1 MMKLRGKIG
10 SFFPTDKYFFGN
22 FSPKGLFKIILNSI
36 FMENS
41 ENQSVKNRL
50 IEFIVFKN
58 ISIHKFEKDV
68 GFSQGYIKNIS
79 KSIQPDKMEKI
90 AKIYPELN
98 LGWLMTGEG
107 EMLRG
112 QVQNV
117 NGHHNTATMNGDIT
131 QNYAQ
136 STDINLR
143 LMDEITAHR
152 KIIDKS
158 QEQID
163 ELIGIIKELAG
174 KVRVES

>member
-1 MMKLRGKIG
+1 
-10 SFFPTDKYFFGN
+10 
-22 FSPKGLFKIILNSI
+22 
-36 FMENS
+36 MENS
-41 ENQSVKNRL
+41 ENQSVKDRL
-50 IEFIVFKN
+50 KAFIMFKN
-58 ISIHKFEKDV
+58 ISTREFERRIDAAY
-68 GFSQGYIKNIS
+68 GFIGNMS
-79 KSIQPDKMEKI
+79 KSTSPEKI
-90 AKIYPELN
+90 MKICNAFPELN
-98 LGWLMTGEG
+98 SDWLLTGEG

-136 STDINLR
+136 STDINIR

-163 ELIGIIKELAG
+163 ELIGIIRELAG
-174 KVRVES
+174 KLKVES

>member
-1 MMKLRGKIG
+1 
-10 SFFPTDKYFFGN
+10 
-22 FSPKGLFKIILNSI
+22 
-36 FMENS
+36 MENK
-41 ENQSVKNRL
+41 ENQSVKDRI
-50 IEFIVFKN
+50 IEFIMFKN
-58 ISIHKFEKDV
+58 ISVRAFENTIGV
-68 GFSQGYIKNIS
+68 ANGYFSHLKAAPKTKI
-79 KSIQPDKMEKI
+79 IQQILEEF
-90 AKIYPELN
+90 PELDRI
-98 LGWLMTGEG
+98 WLLTGEG

-163 ELIGIIKELAG
+163 ELIGIIRELAG
-174 KVRVES
+174 KLKVES

>member
-1 MMKLRGKIG
+1 
-10 SFFPTDKYFFGN
+10 
-22 FSPKGLFKIILNSI
+22 
-36 FMENS
+36 MENK
-41 ENQSVKNRL
+41 ENQSVKDRI
-50 IEFIVFKN
+50 IEFVMFKN
-58 ISIHKFEKDV
+58 ISVRAFENTIGV
-68 GFSQGYIKNIS
+68 ANGYFSHLKAAPKTKI
-79 KSIQPDKMEKI
+79 IQQILEEF
-90 AKIYPELN
+90 PELDRI
-98 LGWLMTGEG
+98 WLLTGEG

-163 ELIGIIKELAG
+163 ELIGIIRELAG
-174 KVRVES
+174 KLKVES